1 MSKTHKITEAEWLV
15 MEVIWEHAPATATE
29 IVRLVQAHRDWHANT
44 IRTMIQRLA
53 TKGLLTLR
61 DQAAGRLYRAK
72 VSRAVC
78 VRRESRSLIER
89 LFGGDTHLAVA
100 QLLQEAE
107 LNSSQLDELK
117 RLIAEMEAEE
127 ERP

>member
-1 MSKTHKITEAEWLV
+1 MGKTHKITEAEWLV

-29 IVRLVQAHRDWHANT
+29 IVRLVQEHRDWHANT

-53 TKGLLTLR
+53 TKGLLTHR
-61 DQAAGRLYRAK
+61 DQATGRLYRAK

-100 QLLQEAE
+100 QLLQEAD
-107 LNSSQLDELK
+107 LSASQLDELK
-117 RLIAEMEAEE
+117 QLIAEMEAQEE
-127 ERP
+127 QP